1 MMPSDAIFCRA
12 DVRLIIVILFCPGKN
27 CMIFGPARII
37 YDCYSPA
44 AKPRF
49 VVLPC
54 FEVFSFFFMDYVSLG
69 IADDQTESWN
79 FVSVE
84 QFKI

>member
-1 MMPSDAIFCRA
+1 MTSIHENPSKVGVQAGVQLNLKDFIL
-12 DVRLIIVILFCPGKN
+12 VRQPNPDL
-27 CMIFGPARII
+27 GP
-37 YDCYSPA
+37 YL
-44 AKPRF
+44 
-49 VVLPC
+49 VLRYQ
-54 FEVFSFFFMDYVSLG
+54 VLLLMDSVSLG